1 MKTKTTCLLLL
12 TGLLAGCWQ
21 KSVSP
26 FYTAK
31 DVVAESKLAGVWR
44 EPRDPNETAEDNR
57 ATWEF
62 TRGDDKR
69 FDLVIWNK
77 EDRQEYDAYV
87 FKLGD
92 ERYLDIGS
100 KSRAISTTPVHHLFK
115 LISVEPELKLA
126 ALNTD
131 WMQKWLRNHP
141 ESIAHVAVIDPEHR
155 EDRDKDELVLTAS
168 TKSLQAFVRQHAAE
182 ENFFA
187 EPTVFRRHSNAVN
200 TRETSKKTVD
210 EAQQVTSRL
219 RS

>member
-1 MKTKTTCLLLL
+1 MKTKTTCLLLM
-12 TGLLAGCWQ
+12 TGLVAGCWQ
-21 KSVSP
+21 KSANP

-31 DVVAESKLAGVWR
+31 DTMAEPKLAGVWR
-44 EPRDPNETAEDNR
+44 EPRDPGETGEDNR

-77 EDRQEYDAYV
+77 DDRQEYDAHV

-100 KSRAISTTPVHHLFK
+100 KSRAISTMPVHHLFK
-115 LISVEPELKLA
+115 VTSVEPDLKLA

-131 WMQKWLRNHP
+131 WMQKWLRSHP
-141 ESIAHVAVIDPEHR
+141 ESLAHVAIYDPEHR
-155 EDRDKDELVLTAS
+155 DERDKDELVLTAT
-168 TKSLQAFVRQHAAE
+168 TKALQAFLRQHTGD

-187 EPTVFRRHSNAVN
+187 EPTVLQRQSNAVISSEK
-200 TRETSKKTVD
+200 R
-210 EAQQVTSRL
+210 
-219 RS
+219 